1 VIERSQALAA
11 LSRSEFDI
19 VVVGGGITGA
29 GVALDAAS
37 RGYSVA
43 LLERADFASGTS
55 SRSSKLVHGGLRYLQ
70 NFDLGLVREALL
82 ERQLMVALAP
92 HLVRPLPLVV
102 PAFEGARPDRLLG
115 VGLNLYDVMSV
126 DRDRLRTGRSA
137 IGRGRRARAE
147 RGMPVEDELPM
158 RLEENTLTGTGESW
172 SPERHR
178 TISGEEVLE
187 LLPALAARE
196 PTSGYLF
203 YDCQTDD
210 VRLVLTVLGEAERFG
225 AVCANRMEVTGLL
238 ERDGLTL
245 GVRATDSETGEL
257 FEVRAANVVN
267 ATGVWADRLRPQ
279 ELHDEAELP
288 RIRPSR
294 GTHVTLRHEDLP
306 LVGGAIVP
314 AGAGRTI
321 FALPWLGRTLIGT
334 TDNDYEGPLEHVA
347 PAAEDVDYLLTAV
360 NEFFASTLTPADL
373 TGAYAGVRPLIS
385 TGDPKKSVDISRK
398 AELYETS
405 SGMITITGGKLTTWR
420 RMAKLAVDRLV
431 EREARKAPCRTHEI
445 PLGQAIAAEELP
457 RVEGV
462 GEESYQ
468 ALAAR
473 YGHGAKEALALAAE
487 RGELA
492 QPIVDGLP
500 DLLAEVALAAR
511 REQARSIGD
520 VLLRRT
526 RLGLLAANDL
536 LPDRAGEASAAVRRV
551 ADVLA
556 RELGWSAERA
566 AEEIRR
572 FAQEARAEGSLDHG
586 GGEGGSVAQREG
598 ASVGL
603 SVAQRQGAAGGPS
616 PQQEAG
622 AAQGSARA
630 EDAARSSAPEART
643 EEIESA

>member
-11 LSRSEFDI
+11 LSRSEFDV

-43 LLERADFASGTS
+43 LLERADFAAGTS

-92 HLVRPLPLVV
+92 HLVHPLPLVV
-102 PAFEGARPDRLLG
+102 PAFEGAHPDRMVG

-126 DRDRLRTGRSA
+126 DRDRLRSGRSA
-137 IGRGRRARAE
+137 IGRGRRGRAE
-147 RGMPVEDELPM
+147 RGAPDEDGPVRP
-158 RLEENTLTGTGESW
+158 EESESW

-187 LLPALAARE
+187 LLPALGARE

-225 AVCANRMEVTGLL
+225 AVCANRMDVTGLL
-238 ERDGLTL
+238 ERDGFAF
-245 GVRATDSETGEL
+245 GVKATDSETGEP

-294 GTHVTLRHEDLP
+294 GTHITLDHDDLP

-314 AGAGRTI
+314 AGSGRTI

-334 TDNDYEGPLEHVA
+334 TDNDYEGPLEHVGPSA
-347 PAAEDVDYLLTAV
+347 DDVDYLLTAV
-360 NEFFASTLTPADL
+360 NEFFACTLTPADL

-420 RMAKLAVDRLV
+420 RMAKLTVDRLV
-431 EREARKAPCRTHEI
+431 EREAREAPCRTHEI
-445 PLGQAIAAEELP
+445 PLGQAIGPEELP

-462 GEESYQ
+462 PEESYP

-473 YGHGAKEALALAAE
+473 YGHAAKEALALAAE

-492 QPIVDGLP
+492 QPIVPGLP
-500 DLLAEVALAAR
+500 DLLAEVLLSAR

-526 RLGLLAANDL
+526 RLGLLAARDL
-536 LPDRAGEASAAVRRV
+536 APDRTGEAAAPVRRV

-556 RELGWSAERA
+556 GELGWSSERVA
-566 AEEIRR
+566 AEIEG
-572 FAQEARAEGSLDHG
+572 FAEEARAEGSFAREAG
-586 GGEGGSVAQREG
+586 AEVSVAQEAAAEGSVARE
-598 ASVGL
+598 
-603 SVAQRQGAAGGPS
+603 
-616 PQQEAG
+616 
-622 AAQGSARA
+622 ARA
-630 EDAARSSAPEART
+630 A
-643 EEIESA
+643 EIEPA